1 MNHVFQVE
9 QAGLLSTFQDL
20 GRFGYGSFG
29 VPAAGAMDPYCHQLA
44 NFMVGNSELEA
55 TLEMTLLGP
64 TLTALGT
71 HRIAIAG
78 GDLGAQYNG
87 LPLPACVALEIHE
100 GDVLRFPG
108 GNGVR
113 SYISVAGGWDLPV
126 VMGSRST
133 YLRASIGGKEGAPLK
148 KGQILNRRKQDDMQ
162 IPLWKGTLPPMY
174 WPLEPK
180 VSKTIRVLWGPQDDY
195 FDQEQKNKFTTQNWK
210 VSKDSDR
217 MGYRLEGDAL
227 VHLDKK
233 EIVSDGVCQ
242 GAIQVPGHGQPI
254 VLLADAQT
262 TGGYPKIATIISA
275 DLGKLAHFRASDI
288 VTFKAVSYDEAI
300 EALKHQGSILQEV
313 KHYIATHS
321 SSAVR
326 YYDIKVRGEKF
337 CVRVD
342 EM

>member
-1 MNHVFQVE
+1 MNHVFRVE

-29 VPAAGAMDPYCHQLA
+29 VPAAGAMDPYSHRLA
-44 NFMVGNSELEA
+44 NFMVGNSEEEA
-55 TLEMTLLGP
+55 SLEMTLLGP

-113 SYISVAGGWDLPV
+113 SYLSVAGGWDLPI

-133 YLRASIGGKEGAPLK
+133 YLRASIGGLEGAPLK
-148 KGQILNRRKQDDMQ
+148 KGQVLKGQKQDLTQ
-162 IPLWKGTLPPMY
+162 LPKWHGVLPRKY
-174 WPLEPK
+174 WPLDPQD
-180 VSKTIRVLWGPQDDY
+180 SKTIRVLWGPQDDY
-195 FDQEQKNKFTTQNWK
+195 FDQEQKERFTSQNWK
-210 VSKDSDR
+210 VNKDSDR

-262 TGGYPKIATIISA
+262 TGGYPKIATIVSS
-275 DLGKLAHFRASDI
+275 DLGKFAHFRASDI
-288 VTFKAVSYDEAI
+288 VNFKAITYDEAI
-300 EALKHQGSILQEV
+300 QALEEQENVLQEI
-313 KHYIATHS
+313 KQYIATQPS
-321 SSAVR
+321 SSVW
-326 YYDIKVRGEKF
+326 YYHIKIRGEEF
-337 CVRVD
+337 NVRV
-342 EM
+342 EEI